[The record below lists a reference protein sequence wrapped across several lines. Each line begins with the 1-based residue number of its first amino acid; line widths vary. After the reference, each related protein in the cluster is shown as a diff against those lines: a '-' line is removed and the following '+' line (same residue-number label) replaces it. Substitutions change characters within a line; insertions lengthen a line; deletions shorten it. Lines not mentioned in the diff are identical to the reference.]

1 MSSNCVKWASHAA
14 ETKRKELKPTDS
26 SVGTESALISVY
38 SLIPWDRALELL
50 IKALALLLPVTHSLS
65 CSWVRPRDRILADGI
80 ELEAMCP
87 FGPSRT
93 LPWLFPLTLCR
104 GQFPGS
110 LQGPVCTIPGHPPTW
125 VPKPCGHRLTLPV
138 FLPRKGSI
146 SVVHLGSTLYH
157 SYPPPTN
164 TFT

>member
-50 IKALALLLPVTHSLS
+50 IKALALLFPITHSLS
-65 CSWVRPRDRILADGI
+65 CNWVRPRDQILADGI

-87 FGPSRT
+87 FRPSCT
-93 LPWLFPLTLCR
+93 LPWLFLLTLC
-104 GQFPGS
+104 S
-110 LQGPVCTIPGHPPTW
+110 GPISREPSRSRVHNSWASTNLGPQ
-125 VPKPCGHRLTLPV
+125 TLWSPAHS
-138 FLPRKGSI
+138 PSI
-146 SVVHLGSTLYH
+146 SAQEGVNFCCTFGVHSL
-157 SYPPPTN
+157 P
-164 TFT
+164 